1 MSATSM
7 GELGRIQLARR
18 RTLHR
23 TTRTRLTIASTTI
36 KGEWAQA
43 AAQETMCNLASPTPT
58 TTQMRIMKPIHTPSA
73 KRRNQPQIN
82 NNTAINGVHR
92 RPSNSRIVIQCLPFN
107 RHTPLISNRT
117 KRGGPSTKPA
127 PTKPIDGMSCLIKI
141 ICENSMRDFLGLKAF
156 LGPPGNFRLFFCCAK
171 ADDTKC
177 HRFNFRSISTQLELY
192 KPDFFRNYRNVKAR
206 LG

>member
-7 GELGRIQLARR
+7 GKLGRIQLAHR
-18 RTLHR
+18 RTPRR
-23 TTRTRLTIASTTI
+23 TTRTRLTTASTTI
-36 KGEWAQA
+36 KGWWAQA
-43 AAQETMCNLASPTPT
+43 AVQETMCNPASATPT

-107 RHTPLISNRT
+107 RHTSLISNST
-117 KRGGPSTKPA
+117 KRDGPPPPTKQA
-127 PTKPIDGMSCLIKI
+127 PTKPTDGMSCLIKI

-156 LGPPGNFRLFFCCAK
+156 SRPPGILGPFLLCKSGRHKMP
-171 ADDTKC
+171 
-177 HRFNFRSISTQLELY
+177 SIQFSIHQHSIGTL
-192 KPDFFRNYRNVKAR
+192 
-206 LG
+206 